1 MSLIEIAKSY
11 IHAVQTGDQAALGSL
26 LAPDIIWHQPG
37 RNRFSGT
44 HQGLPAVVNMIGGMM
59 EASGGTFAITRVNR
73 YMENGDWVA
82 IELEFAAQRDGMKLA
97 QPGIDLL
104 QIENGQIVEARLFS
118 SNQAAEDQ
126 FWG

>member
-11 IHAVQTGDQAALGSL
+11 IHAVQTGDQATLGSL

-44 HQGLPAVVNMIGGMM
+44 HQGLPAVVNMISGMM

-104 QIENGQIVEARLFS
+104 QIENGQIIEARLFS
-118 SNQAAEDQ
+118 SDQAAEDE